1 MTATRKA
8 ALSKQER
15 LARQAEQRPVQE
27 MTEAQFQ
34 AWIIVQAKAA
44 GWVLQFHVL
53 RGQVKGQWL
62 TNTST
67 RGVPDLWLLRPST
80 QQLVVLEVK
89 SHRGRPTPE
98 QRQWIAA
105 LQLVPGVE
113 AYVVSP
119 MDARDVLDLLARP
132 RPNPAYPVPATVPPT
147 ATDQGAPPP

>member
-1 MTATRKA
+1 MATRKA

-34 AWIIVQAKAA
+34 AWVIVKAKAA
-44 GWVLQFHVL
+44 GWQLQFHVL

-80 QQLVVLEVK
+80 GQLVVLEIK
-89 SHRGRPTPE
+89 AHRGRPTPE
-98 QRQWIAA
+98 QLAWIAG
-105 LQLVPGVE
+105 LQQVPGVE
-113 AYVVSP
+113 AYIVRP
-119 MDARDVLDLLARP
+119 TDARDVLDLLARP
-132 RPNPAYPVPATVPPT
+132 YPAKAEPATVPET
-147 ATDQGAPPP
+147 ADQGAPPT